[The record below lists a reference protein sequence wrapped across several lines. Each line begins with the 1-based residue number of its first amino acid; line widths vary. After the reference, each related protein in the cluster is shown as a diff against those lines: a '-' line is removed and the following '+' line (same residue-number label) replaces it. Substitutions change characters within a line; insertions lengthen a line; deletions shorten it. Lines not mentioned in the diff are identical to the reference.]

1 MLPLLVFD
9 YDGVIHNNLCVYE
22 PAFRK
27 VHEEMIRDGIIAPET
42 VSSERLSGWFGMTAR
57 DMWEDFHPE
66 LPLEVRDEA
75 AARIGVYL
83 VENVRNHKAR
93 WYDGAA
99 EALDALKEKGF
110 QMVILSNS
118 RAVTGEAHFAE
129 FGLAKWFLKWYDSES
144 AGWLAKAEIIKGIR
158 KEHPEGLIMIGDRA
172 ADFDAAKAVNA
183 PFIGCAYGFAGP
195 GELDDAPYLAS
206 AVSELPGIIERIIF
220 QTGLSHQ

>member
-27 VHEEMIRDGIIAPET
+27 VHEELIRDGVIAPET
-42 VSSERLSGWFGMTAR
+42 VSSARLSGWFGMTAR
-57 DMWEDFHPE
+57 DMWLDFHPE

-144 AGWLAKAEIIKGIR
+144 CGWLPKAEIIKQVR
-158 KEHPEGLIMIGDRA
+158 KDHPGDLIMIGDRY
-172 ADFDAAKAVNA
+172 ADLEAAKAVNA
-183 PFIGCAYGFAGP
+183 PFIGCAYGFASP
-195 GELDDAPYLAS
+195 GELDGADYLAET
-206 AVSELPGIIERIIF
+206 VTDIPGIVDSIIPA
-220 QTGLSHQ
+220 